1 MLAIS
6 DSMKEAYNQY
16 TTQRKSYIQ
25 VGENSFFV
33 QNLDVVADCY
43 EDGNVIGNAIAK
55 IVKFDIETDNIKSL
69 DEFELFDG
77 IWTGNQYEYV
87 SLGTF
92 KLFNEEGTDDFF
104 SSVTAYD
111 KLVLFNKE
119 YDALQTTYPTTL
131 YGLLQNIC
139 AQAGVELE
147 NISIP
152 NGEHQIEE
160 NLFVENETLKTIL
173 NGICQINGCIG
184 IISRDK
190 LKLLLRGTETIN
202 LSKHQLSSPEYKR
215 TTWKIN
221 QVVLGMTDVEGE
233 YVLRQDD
240 NDVDKNGVHKL
251 VINDNPFVYTQEL
264 REQYIDNLFNQVN
277 GFGYTAF
284 SAKWEGLPF
293 VELGDL
299 ANVGGKE
306 SIVLRYNLKSP
317 KGLEST
323 LEAPSIID
331 SVVEYVDNSNSTVN
345 KQKRTEYFVDKS
357 KQQIQSLVIQTE
369 QLTDVVNENSDNIAE
384 IGSKYTQSL
393 EQFEFNIADL
403 TETINSN
410 NENLQN
416 EIDNINNGLSE
427 GVETLKNSLV
437 TININGIKVAT
448 SLSKISTIMTNDTFA
463 IQDNTGTYLAYFG
476 YDEEAGRSKAEMD
489 NLTINNYFTA
499 GYHRQEKFE
508 IDGEKRTGWFYVG
521 GSI

>member
-1 MLAIS
+1 MLTVS
-6 DSMKEAYNQY
+6 DSIKNAYNQY
-16 TTQRKSYIQ
+16 TTQRKSYIR
-25 VGENSFFV
+25 VGDSSFFV

-43 EDGNVIGNAIAK
+43 ENGNVIGNAIAK
-55 IVKFDIETDNIKSL
+55 IAKFDIETDNIKGL

-119 YDALQTTYPTTL
+119 YEPLQTVYPTTL
-131 YGLLQNIC
+131 FELLQNIC
-139 AQAGVELE
+139 LQAGVELE
-147 NISIP
+147 NASIP
-152 NGEHQIEE
+152 NGEQEIEE
-160 NLFVENETLKTIL
+160 NLFVENESLKSVL
-173 NGICQINGCIG
+173 KAICQISGNFG
-184 IISRDK
+184 IISQDK
-190 LKLLLRGTETIN
+190 VKLLLKSEKTID
-202 LSKHQLSSPEYKR
+202 LSKYQLSDPEYKR

-240 NDVDKNGVHKL
+240 DDIAKNGVHKL

-277 GFGYTAF
+277 GFGYIAF

-299 ANVGGKE
+299 ANVDGKE
-306 SIVLRYNLKSP
+306 SIILRYNLKSP
-317 KGLEST
+317 KGLGST

-331 SVVEYVDNSNSTVN
+331 SVVEYVDNSNSISNRLKKTEYTVN
-345 KQKRTEYFVDKS
+345 KS
-357 KQQIQSLVIQTE
+357 KQQIQSLVKETAT
-369 QLTDVVNENSDNIAE
+369 LSDTVVEL
-384 IGSKYTQSL
+384 GTTMTQNK
-393 EQFEFNIADL
+393 EEFEFSVAGL
-403 TETINSN
+403 VETVNSN
-410 NENLQN
+410 NETLQN
-416 EIDNINNGLSE
+416 EIDNVNSTLTN

-437 TININGIKVAT
+437 TININGIQVAMSTSKVV
-448 SLSKISTIMTNDTFA
+448 SVMQNNKFA
-463 IQDNTGTYLAYFG
+463 IQDNSGTDLIFIG
-476 YDEEAGRSKAEMD
+476 YDEIEGRSKAEMD
-489 NLTINNYFTA
+489 NLTVTNYFTA

-508 IDGEKRTGWFYVG
+508 PDGEKRTGWFYSG
-521 GSI
+521 GGI